1 MHKSFHFIPADNQR
15 FLARSKDL
23 NADVLIYDL
32 EDAVAAKNKSLA
44 RDNISK
50 LSFNGQLNFIRVNGI
65 DSDDFEE
72 DIRLVKSL
80 PEHLGVVLSKTESED
95 QINSLI
101 KKLGRKTK
109 IIPLIEDFRSLM
121 DSKNWLNHPLIYA
134 ASLGVEDLLTDL
146 PYTND
151 RLDLLI
157 DQLRFELLKNSRAYG
172 VFPIDVISTVTN
184 DSAKFEREC
193 SHAKSMG
200 FTAKFSIH
208 PSQVNIINDTFT
220 PAKEDVVWANNILSH
235 STAGDSGYIMHDDGI
250 LTTPPK
256 VKKAKNILHYEK

>member
-1 MHKSFHFIPADNQR
+1 MNKSFHFIPADNQR

-50 LSFNGQLNFIRVNGI
+50 LSFLSELSFIRVNAFE
-65 DSDDFEE
+65 SDAFEE

-95 QINSLI
+95 QINRLSLQ
-101 KKLGRKTK
+101 LERKVK
-109 IIPLIEDFRSLM
+109 VIPLIEDFHSLLQ
-121 DSKNWLNHPLIYA
+121 SKNWLNNPSIYA
-134 ASLGVEDLLTDL
+134 AGLGAEDLLTEL

-157 DQLRFELLKNSRAYG
+157 DQLRFDLLKNTRACG
-172 VFPIDVISTVTN
+172 VFPIDIISTATN
-184 DSAKFEREC
+184 NSEKFEKEC
-193 SHAKSMG
+193 LHAKSMG

-208 PSQVNIINDTFT
+208 PNQVKIINDTFT
-220 PAKEDVVWANNILSH
+220 PAKEDVMWANNILSH
-235 STAGDSGYIMHDDGI
+235 ANTEESGYTMHDDGI

-256 VKKAKNILHYEK
+256 VKKAKNILRYEK